1 MQRPKILTIE
11 EEKALENRVRSAG
24 CAGVTCSAKS
34 SDPLLFEAYMEAAVH
49 LEACA
54 IEEHDLAQKAAYRE
68 ASDHNFEKAK
78 KVISPNDP
86 DQRPAK

>member
-1 MQRPKILTIE
+1 
-11 EEKALENRVRSAG
+11 
-24 CAGVTCSAKS
+24 
-34 SDPLLFEAYMEAAVH
+34 MEAAVH

-78 KVISPNDP
+78 KVISPNAEVSGGEPLTHNKTKADTRHP
-86 DQRPAK
+86 LD